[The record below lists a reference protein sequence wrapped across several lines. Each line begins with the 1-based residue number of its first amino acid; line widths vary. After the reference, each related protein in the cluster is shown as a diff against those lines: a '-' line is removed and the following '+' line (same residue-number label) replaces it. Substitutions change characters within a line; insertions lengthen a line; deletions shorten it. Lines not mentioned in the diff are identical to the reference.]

1 METDRRVGN
10 VRDTDLDAVKPGMEV
25 EAAGGDL
32 GEGDVTPPR
41 VAEVKRDRRG
51 NLRTLMVRKG
61 LIFKKEIA
69 VPADRI
75 QQVERTPAHE
85 TAEDAPEDG
94 GEDAPGK
101 VTIDAGAREIDAL
114 GVGGKDR
121 LAHERVVRRRGDLIG
136 EVEETLPTTEGLRR
150 KEAETAARGRAR
162 LEELEDEGQDARNG
176 GKPGA
181 AAPARTAFTLRTL
194 GPGFL
199 SGMAGNDA
207 TAVTSYSVN
216 GATNGYGQLWL
227 MLISTPLFQAVQYA
241 CAKMGRVTQMGLA
254 ELLREHYGRTVAA
267 AASLV
272 LILANLALIA
282 GDLVAVGSGLELIT
296 GVAWQWFIVPVAVA
310 LWYLTVYQNFG
321 TIKKVFLV
329 MSLAFAAYLI
339 TGIVSHP
346 DWGHVLAGTFVPHVG
361 RDFASVSSAVALL
374 GATVSPY
381 TMFWQARGE
390 KEERRPGRPQRQF
403 QLAALDIAAGTV
415 SGNVVAYFII
425 VSTSATLFAHHRT
438 IATAADAARSLE
450 PLVGPFAKYLF
461 AIGLIGAGVVAIPV
475 LLASTSYAVSGTFGW
490 AASLWKKPW
499 QNEGFYLILTVAL
512 VASLIVA
519 LLGVNPIGLMFGAN
533 VLQGILSPVLV
544 IFLILVGN
552 NRRVMKQHRLGMITN
567 VCLVITALLMSA
579 AAMLFF
585 YGLLTG
591 HGG

>member
-1 METDRRVGN
+1 
-10 VRDTDLDAVKPGMEV
+10 MEV

-32 GEGDVTPPR
+32 GEGDVTPPK
-41 VAEVKRDRRG
+41 VAEIKRDRRG
-51 NLRTLMVRKG
+51 KLRTLMVRKG

-85 TAEDAPEDG
+85 AAEEAPEDEG
-94 GEDAPGK
+94 DDGSGK

-114 GVGGKDR
+114 GAGGKDR
-121 LAHERVVRRRGDLIG
+121 LAHERVARRRGDLIG

-150 KEAETAARGRAR
+150 KEVASAARGRPR
-162 LEELEDEGQDARNG
+162 LEDEGQDARNDEQAEAG
-176 GKPGA
+176 TQTR
-181 AAPARTAFTLRTL
+181 ARFSLRSL

-199 SGMAGNDA
+199 SGMAGNDS

-241 CAKMGRVTQMGLA
+241 CAKMGRVTQQGFS

-296 GVAWQWFIVPVAVA
+296 GIVWQWFVVPVAAA

-321 TIKKVFLV
+321 TIKRVFLV

-339 TGIVSHP
+339 TGIVAHP
-346 DWGHVLAGTFVPHVG
+346 DWGRVLAGTLVPHVG
-361 RDFASVSSAVALL
+361 LDFASISSAVALL

-381 TMFWQARGE
+381 TMFWQAQGE
-390 KEERRPGRPQRQF
+390 KEERRPGRPKQQF
-403 QLAALDIAAGTV
+403 HLAALDIAAGTV

-425 VSTSATLFAHHRT
+425 VSTAATLFAHHRS

-450 PLVGPFAKYLF
+450 PLLGPFAKYLF
-461 AIGLIGAGVVAIPV
+461 AVGLIGAGVVAIPV
-475 LLASTSYAVSGTFGW
+475 LLASTSYAVAGTFGW

-499 QNEGFYLILTVAL
+499 QSEGFYLILTVAL
-512 VASLIVA
+512 AASLIVA

-544 IFLILVGN
+544 IFLIIVGN
-552 NRRVMKQHRLGMITN
+552 NRRIMKKHRLGALTN
-567 VCLVITALLMSA
+567 ICLVVTALLMSA

>member
-10 VRDTDLDAVKPGMEV
+10 LRDADLDAVKPGMEV
-25 EAAGGDL
+25 EAVGGDL
-32 GEGDVTPPR
+32 GEGDVTPPK
-41 VAEVKRDRRG
+41 VAEVKRNRRG
-51 NLRTLMVRKG
+51 NLRTLVVRKG

-69 VPADRI
+69 VPADRV
-75 QQVERTPAHE
+75 QRVERTPAHK
-85 TAEDAPEDG
+85 AAPEDE

-101 VTIDAGAREIDAL
+101 VTIDVGAREIDAL
-114 GVGGKDR
+114 GTGGKEQ
-121 LAHERVVRRRGDLIG
+121 LAPERIARRRGDLIG
-136 EVEETLPTTEGLRR
+136 EVEETLPTTEGQRR
-150 KEAETAARGRAR
+150 KEAALAAHGRPR
-162 LEELEDEGQDARNG
+162 LEDEEHNAHNG
-176 GKPGA
+176 GQSGA
-181 AAPARTAFTLRTL
+181 SGPAQTGLSLRML

-199 SGMAGNDA
+199 SGMAGNDS

-227 MLISTPLFQAVQYA
+227 MLISTPLLQAVQYA

-254 ELLREHYGRTVAA
+254 ELLREHYGRTAA
-267 AASLV
+267 AGASLV
-272 LILANLALIA
+272 LVLANLALIA
-282 GDLVAVGSGLELIT
+282 GDLVAIGSGLELIT
-296 GVAWQWFIVPVAVA
+296 GVAWQWFVVPVAAA
-310 LWYLTVYQNFG
+310 LWYLTVYQNFA

-329 MSLAFAAYLI
+329 MSLAFASYLI
-339 TGIVSHP
+339 TGVVSHP
-346 DWGHVLAGTFVPHVG
+346 DWGQVLAGTFVPHVG
-361 RDFASVSSAVALL
+361 LDFASISSAVALL

-381 TMFWQARGE
+381 TMFWQVQGE
-390 KEERRPGRPQRQF
+390 KEERRPGRPKRQF
-403 QLAALDIAAGTV
+403 HLAALDIAAGTM

-425 VSTSATLFAHHRT
+425 ISTSATLFAHHRT

-450 PLVGPFAKYLF
+450 PLVGAFAKYLF

-490 AASLWKKPW
+490 VASLWKKPW

-512 VASLIVA
+512 AASLIVA

-544 IFLILVGN
+544 IFLIVVGN
-552 NRRVMKQHRLGMITN
+552 NRRIMKQHRLGAITN

-579 AAMLFF
+579 AAILFF

-591 HGG
+591 QGG

>member
-1 METDRRVGN
+1 METDRCVGK
-10 VRDTDLDAVKPGMEV
+10 VRDADLDAVKPGMDV
-25 EAAGGDL
+25 AAAGGDL
-32 GEGDVTPPR
+32 GEGDVTPPK
-41 VAEVKRDRRG
+41 VAEVKRDRHG
-51 NLRTLMVRKG
+51 KLRTLMVRKG
-61 LIFKKEIA
+61 LIFKKEIV
-69 VPADRI
+69 VPADRV
-75 QQVERTPAHE
+75 QQVERAPTGEA
-85 TAEDAPEDG
+85 ALEDE

-101 VTIDAGAREIDAL
+101 VTIDAGAHEIDAL
-114 GVGGKDR
+114 GAGGKDR
-121 LAHERVVRRRGDLIG
+121 LAHERVARRRGDLIG

-162 LEELEDEGQDARNG
+162 LEDEGQDARNG
-176 GKPGA
+176 GPPGT
-181 AAPARTAFTLRTL
+181 AAPARTGFTLRTL

-199 SGMAGNDA
+199 SGMAGNDS

-254 ELLREHYGRTVAA
+254 ELLRDHYGRTVAA

-296 GVAWQWFIVPVAVA
+296 GVAWQWFVVPAAVA

-346 DWGHVLAGTFVPHVG
+346 DWGRVLAGTFVPHVG
-361 RDFASVSSAVALL
+361 LDFASISSAVALL

-381 TMFWQARGE
+381 TMFWQAQGE
-390 KEERRPGRPQRQF
+390 KEERRPGRPKRQF

-425 VSTSATLFAHHRT
+425 VSTSATLFAHHRS
-438 IATAADAARSLE
+438 IQTAADAARSLE

-512 VASLIVA
+512 AASLVVA

-552 NRRVMKQHRLGMITN
+552 NRRIMKQHRLGAITN
-567 VCLVITALLMSA
+567 ICLVITALLMSA

-591 HGG
+591 QGG